1 MSANF
6 KKEKIQE
13 KIQFFALEC
22 IRNFSDTRLGLL
34 SITKVELSSD
44 MSSAKIFW
52 DTFDAE
58 KRENITEALSANKG
72 KIRSYIGRGLKIKHT
87 PLIDFFYDNQFDEEQ
102 KISQLLKSE
111 GHLNED

>member
-1 MSANF
+1 MGTNF

-13 KIQFFALEC
+13 KIQYFALEC
-22 IRNFSDTRLGLL
+22 IRNFSDTRLSFL

-58 KRENITEALSANKG
+58 NKKDISEALFVNKG
-72 KIRSYIGRGLKIKHT
+72 KIRSYIGKGLKIKHT
-87 PLIDFFYDNQFDEEQ
+87 PLIEFLYDNQFDEEQ
-102 KISQLLKSE
+102 KISELLKSE
-111 GHLNED
+111 GHLGED